1 LALSS
6 STSPVS
12 RDVSSTCTIRS
23 PTFLR
28 NESPTSTEIWP
39 ITTPSIIV
47 SNRSLFF
54 LSFLLSRSAF
64 SLQSISLMPSSKLPA
79 GVKTVMILFNIG
91 AAGGSI
97 DDDRDLP
104 LFLLFFSIFSEARLL
119 TRSSQFIFSGFDR
132 KARSFRLASSSMS
145 LGFVPQ
151 GSVADDCDEAAL
163 LSRWDCIYASSSS
176 SLPSSMLL
184 QYRPPCPPSSSNNRC
199 HARIGVC
206 SRSQLRFCLS
216 EYISSC
222 RSCRRRR
229 LSASQLPAFCVDV
242 DELDLTSHASRRSR
256 KLALLRP
263 SSLAYCRVVIA

>member
-1 LALSS
+1 MMSRLPFDMMCIDDDSVVAHLLRSS

-12 RDVSSTCTIRS
+12 RDDSSTCTIRS

-64 SLQSISLMPSSKLPA
+64 SLQSISLMPSSKLPPGA
-79 GVKTVMILFNIG
+79 KTVMILFNIG

-163 LSRWDCIYASSSS
+163 LSQWDCI
-176 SLPSSMLL
+176 
-184 QYRPPCPPSSSNNRC
+184 
-199 HARIGVC
+199 
-206 SRSQLRFCLS
+206 
-216 EYISSC
+216 
-222 RSCRRRR
+222 
-229 LSASQLPAFCVDV
+229 
-242 DELDLTSHASRRSR
+242 
-256 KLALLRP
+256 
-263 SSLAYCRVVIA
+263 